1 MENFKPKLCKIKVYS
16 KFSNCLLAIVL
27 LLSLNLYTS
36 CFNSIQDTN
45 AQTFLLPLTNTA
57 TITGTISTQNDFAR
71 TAFPENPTGSGY
83 TYYAQVTPVGSTT
96 PTAGS
101 VSSSND
107 SYTISSLSFNTRYT
121 IEVGIKDSSDNK
133 VLTASHTM
141 TEAEVLTAEN
151 PVYQHNFVL
160 APTKA
165 AKGSINLTIEIPS
178 DSGII
183 NYRTSLDTGPITVTD
198 SSITI
203 NKSNINSGS
212 QNLDFYFF
220 DNMYN
225 LIYYFS
231 ETVNVYD
238 NMTTREWVRNGGPGS
253 SPYLVE
259 ETENIGGVSRTV
271 TKCRITKALVD
282 SFSQT
287 SFYVKN
293 GGSNSNSGSFFSP
306 LETIAG
312 ATAKMKDSSKDY
324 TIFVIGTLTGNQLM
338 EATISAKSITLCGY
352 NGLDNTG
359 KPQDILN
366 RDGDPDNPT
375 ANGTT
380 LTITTGVSASENGPS
395 IKIKNLGITGG
406 STTSNGGGLFI
417 GRYSI
422 VEVAH
427 GTEIYSNKTTK
438 NGGGVYTCG
447 KFSMSGGKIYG
458 NSAIGTSTDSSTEG
472 LGGGLYNAS
481 GYYGYAFIYGD
492 AVIGERKILSD
503 ACANL
508 EGNLYSNFAT
518 AKGGGIWSRADLYL
532 GYKNT
537 GTEASPVATETDFSG
552 GVFYNYAHN
561 GGGIYVDALFRMSGA
576 TVSHNMA
583 GGGAGGIYVYGKASP
598 NEAII
603 SDANIQKNKGS
614 SGGVVIDTVNVSTI
628 IEIKGNTSISYNEGT
643 FRAGGFSITKGTV
656 KLHDHAVVTGNFST
670 VAGCAGGVYIN
681 SNSKLLMYDDAVIG
695 DDTSSHPD
703 ADSYGNKAEY
713 GGGVFLAGGTLA
725 LGYDS
730 YTSEAENSTAELR
743 GGILRNYAVTDNE
756 NSGGGGIYSNGTNS
770 LLSINSGRINYN
782 KAESRGGGIF
792 DMTTK
797 FIYIS
802 GGTLSNNYGYQ
813 GGGMFLKSQGLNVEM
828 SDGTISNNYA
838 LHNGGGVYFA
848 NNPTY
853 TFSGGSV
860 TGNESHNNFGGAFY
874 IGQRQKFI
882 MKGSAFVDYDS
893 SATYKNDIYLSYY
906 ASGDRDYGVIFI
918 DSNTIA
924 LPEGKTKSAYISLA
938 QTILNIDPPTAKV
951 LVQGDNCTS
960 LTGVYTQF
968 EIVNSVVHY
977 IDSNGY
983 LTTTP

>member
-1 MENFKPKLCKIKVYS
+1 MEIFKQKLSHVK
-16 KFSNCLLAIVL
+16 LLAIL
-27 LLSLNLYTS
+27 LLSSLNLYIS

-45 AQTFLLPLTNTA
+45 TPLFFQPVTNTA
-57 TITGTISTQNDFAR
+57 AITGKIFIQNDFAR
-71 TAFPENPTGSGY
+71 TAFPEKPSGAGY
-83 TYYAQVTPVGSTT
+83 SYYAQVTQVGSTT
-96 PTAGS
+96 TIAGS
-101 VSSSND
+101 VSDSND
-107 SYTISSLSFNTRYT
+107 SYTIPNLSFNTRYK
-121 IEVGIKDSSDNK
+121 IEVGIKDSSNNT
-133 VLTASHTM
+133 VLSASHTM
-141 TEAEVLTAEN
+141 AESEVLTDEN
-151 PVYQHNFVL
+151 PVYQHDFVL

-165 AKGSINLTIEIPS
+165 AKGSILLTIELSS
-178 DSGII
+178 DSGIV
-183 NYRTSLDTGPITVTD
+183 NYRTSLDTGPLSVSGT
-198 SSITI
+198 SITI
-203 NKSNINSGS
+203 NKNNINSGS
-212 QNLDFYFF
+212 QDIDFYFF
-220 DNMYN
+220 DNSYN
-225 LIYYFS
+225 LIYYFT
-231 ETVNVYD
+231 ETINVYD
-238 NMTTREWVRNGGPGS
+238 NMTTKEWVRNGGTGS
-253 SPYLVE
+253 SPWLVE
-259 ETENIGGVSRTV
+259 ETEDIGGIPTVV

-282 SFSQT
+282 SFTQT
-287 SFYVKN
+287 SFYVKA
-293 GGSNSNSGSFFSP
+293 GGSNSNSGTFFSP

-312 ATAKMKDSSKDY
+312 ATAKMKDSSIDY
-324 TIFVIGTLTGNQLM
+324 TIFVIGTLVGQQTMG
-338 EATISAKSITLCGY
+338 ASIPAKSITLCGY

-359 KPQDILN
+359 RPQDILN
-366 RDGDPDNPT
+366 RNGDPDNPT
-375 ANGTT
+375 ADGNT
-380 LTITTGVSASENGPS
+380 LKISTGVNASDMGPS

-406 STTSNGGGLFI
+406 SASSNGGGLYINQF
-417 GRYSI
+417 SI

-438 NGGGVYTCG
+438 NGGGVYNSG

-458 NSAIGTSTDSSTEG
+458 NSAIGPSTGSTTDG
-472 LGGGLYNAS
+472 LGGGLCNAS
-481 GYYGYAFIYGD
+481 GYSGYAFIYGD

-503 ACANL
+503 ACAQL
-508 EGNLYSNFAT
+508 DGNQYSNFAT
-518 AKGGGIWSRADLYL
+518 SRGGGIHSTANLYL
-532 GYKNT
+532 GYQNT
-537 GTEASPVATETDFSG
+537 GTAASPVATKTDFSG
-552 GVFYNYAHN
+552 GVFYNYAHD
-561 GGGIYVDALFRMSGA
+561 GGGIYVDALFRMSDG

-583 GGGAGGIYVYGKASP
+583 GGGAGGIYVYGKTSP

-603 SDANIQKNKGS
+603 SDANIKKNKGS
-614 SGGVVIDTVNVSTI
+614 SGGLTIDAVNASTV
-628 IEIKGNTSISYNEGT
+628 IEINGNTSISFNEGT
-643 FRAGGFSITKGTV
+643 YRAGGFGISKGTV
-656 KLHDHAVVTGNFST
+656 KLHDYAVVTENFST
-670 VAGCAGGVYIN
+670 VTGCAGGVYIAAN
-681 SNSKLLMYDDAVIG
+681 GKLLMYGDAVIG
-695 DDTSSHPD
+695 DDTTSHPD
-703 ADSYGNKAEY
+703 EDSYGNKAEY
-713 GGGVFLAGGTLA
+713 AGGVYIAGGTLA

-756 NSGGGGIYSNGTNS
+756 NSGGGGIYSNGSNS

-813 GGGMFLKSQGLNVEM
+813 GGGMFLNSQGLNVEM
-828 SDGTISNNYA
+828 SDGTISNNCA

-853 TFSGGSV
+853 TFSGGIV

-893 SATYKNDIYLSYY
+893 SATYKNDIYLSYLESVGRY
-906 ASGDRDYGVIFI
+906 YGVIYI
-918 DSNTIA
+918 DSNTIT
-924 LPEGKTKSAYISLA
+924 LPEGKTKSAYINLA

-951 LVQGDNCTS
+951 LVQGENCTS

>member
-1 MENFKPKLCKIKVYS
+1 MEIFKQKT
-16 KFSNCLLAIVL
+16 NCLLAIL
-27 LLSLNLYTS
+27 LLSSLNLYIS

-45 AQTFLLPLTNTA
+45 TQLFFQPVTNTA
-57 TITGTISTQNDFAR
+57 AITGKIFIQNDFAR
-71 TAFPENPTGSGY
+71 TAFPEKPSGAGY
-83 TYYAQVTPVGSTT
+83 SYYAQVTQVGSTT
-96 PTAGS
+96 TIAGS
-101 VSSSND
+101 VSDSND
-107 SYTISSLSFNTRYT
+107 SYTIPNLSFNTRYK
-121 IEVGIKDSSDNK
+121 IEVGIKDSSNNT
-133 VLTASHTM
+133 VLSASHTM
-141 TEAEVLTAEN
+141 AESEVLTDEN
-151 PVYQHNFVL
+151 PVYQHDFVL
-160 APTKA
+160 APTKG
-165 AKGSINLTIEIPS
+165 AKGSILLNIEISS
-178 DSGII
+178 DSGIV
-183 NYRTSLDTGPITVTD
+183 NYRTSLDTGPLTVSGT
-198 SSITI
+198 SITI
-203 NKSNINSGS
+203 NKNNINSGS
-212 QNLDFYFF
+212 QDIDFYFF
-220 DNMYN
+220 DNSYN
-225 LIYYFS
+225 LIYYFT
-231 ETVNVYD
+231 ETINVYD
-238 NMTTREWVRNGGPGS
+238 NMTTKVWVRNGGTGS
-253 SPYLVE
+253 SPWLVE
-259 ETENIGGVSRTV
+259 ENEDVGGVPTVV

-282 SFSQT
+282 SFTQT
-287 SFYVKN
+287 SFYVKA
-293 GGSNSNSGSFFSP
+293 GGSNTNSGTFFSP
-306 LETIAG
+306 LGTIAD

-324 TIFVIGTLTGNQLM
+324 TIFVIGTLVGQQTMGASIQ
-338 EATISAKSITLCGY
+338 AKSITLCGY
-352 NGLDNTG
+352 NGLDNNG
-359 KPQDILN
+359 RPQDILN
-366 RDGDPDNPT
+366 RNGDPDNPT
-375 ANGTT
+375 TDGNT
-380 LTITTGVSASENGPS
+380 LKISTGVNASNMGPS

-406 STTSNGGGLFI
+406 SASSNGGGLCI
-417 GRYSI
+417 NQYSI

-427 GTEIYSNKTTK
+427 GTEIYSNKTTS
-438 NGGGVYTCG
+438 NGGGVYNSG

-458 NSAIGTSTDSSTEG
+458 NSAIGTSTDDTATVG

-481 GYYGYAFIYGD
+481 GYSGYAFIYGD
-492 AVIGERKILSD
+492 AVIGERKTLND

-508 EGNLYSNFAT
+508 TGNLYSNFAT

-532 GYKNT
+532 GYENT
-537 GTEASPVATETDFSG
+537 GTADSPVATKTEFSG

-561 GGGIYVDALFRMSGA
+561 GGGIWVDALFRMSDG

-583 GGGAGGIYVYGKASP
+583 GGGAGGIYVYGQTSP
-598 NEAII
+598 KEAII

-614 SGGVVIDTVNVSTI
+614 SGGLTIAAGNLSTV
-628 IEIKGNTSISYNEGT
+628 IEIKGNTSISFNEGT
-643 FRAGGFSITKGTV
+643 FRAGGFLITKGTV

-670 VAGCAGGVYIN
+670 VAGCAGGVYIS
-681 SNSKLLMYDDAVIG
+681 SNSTLLMYEDAVIG
-695 DDTSSHPD
+695 DDTESHPD
-703 ADSYGNKAEY
+703 ANSYGNKAEY
-713 GGGVFLAGGTLA
+713 AGGVFLAGGTLA
-725 LGYDS
+725 LGYDT

-743 GGILRNYAVTDNE
+743 GGILRNYAVNDGE
-756 NSGGGGIYSNGTNS
+756 SYGGGGIYSSGTNS
-770 LLSINSGRINYN
+770 ILSLNSGRINYN
-782 KAESRGGGIF
+782 KTESRGGGIF

-813 GGGMFLKSQGLNVEM
+813 GGGMFLNSQNLNVEM

-853 TFSGGSV
+853 SFSGGSV

-918 DSNTIA
+918 DSNTIT

-951 LVQGDNCTS
+951 LVQGENCTS

-968 EIVNSVVHY
+968 EIVNSVVHN